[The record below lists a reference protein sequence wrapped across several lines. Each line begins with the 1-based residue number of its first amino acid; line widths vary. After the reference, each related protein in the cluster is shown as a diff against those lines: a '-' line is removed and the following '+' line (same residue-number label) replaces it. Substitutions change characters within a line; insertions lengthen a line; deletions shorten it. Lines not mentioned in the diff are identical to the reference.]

1 MSDVNNPGPR
11 GANSTIISGTQSRFL
26 TIPPRIEIRIQDD
39 RTGSYPVIRRT
50 GDHDRMGFM
59 SSTFNDSNTPIFGAS
74 YQPTGTTTELTGNIL
89 YPNMLPVGSQLIQG
103 LTGTI
108 VAFGSSSAHNAFIP
122 NLISQSIMPGGA
134 APETLTPFDE
144 SRIYLDR
151 SPFYLTGTSQDQMLG
166 FSSPLK
172 DKTQIRFDIT
182 HDAPAAHYA
191 TRISKHS
198 KTGGTVT
205 AAGDLFL
212 TSSSEFYNRD
222 MTGFAYY
229 NWAKKRWEDTGNIDP
244 AMGSN
249 IPYDWAWHAQGN
261 TGESNNKMVSGAT
274 HFPFQFTPCQATQG
288 QGSEDPLRLDI
299 PSQNFRRAGYPTV
312 TGMAPF
318 DTRYHG
324 TSSHCLK
331 LSDYI
336 SSPFLLEKIVVELPV
351 FAQRQVAGTGSQ
363 QPSHAV
369 GSDGIPDGAAQDNSV
384 PVYQRGL
391 CPENMVQQQDYV
403 FFIYRQ
409 QRQPVAGGKYSGNNS
424 DDIIHRNSGRDSALE
439 ISGSQRFLIC
449 SGVMTF
455 YNTGVLNAKPQFDEA
470 QSSDGVSPTPPQ
482 RFWGGEEDATV
493 APTFASAS
501 YQFEPQNG
509 PAFKHKFIVDPLAGT
524 GSTSLTPAHFMVSG
538 TYTGSVRL
546 EIQPAVVGASFH
558 GHFYCPDSS
567 AGYVMKG
574 TADGNGT
581 DSQVANGNA
590 ELYNYWP
597 GGTACKP
604 FRAQRLY
611 ESGSLVGGKDTV
623 AVTQFGDHTYGF
635 YPSDS
640 EQADPQLPIQK
651 MSGTSIQMADPRTS
665 RPFGG
670 PFKYNLHPNFQSSNS
685 EIGFED
691 LATGT
696 LQQKAPYLLLPTD
709 ELIFGLE
716 AAIPLTYFQN
726 FYTATGSRLAIAT
739 PQLHNNVAGLNGA
752 RSSVTF
758 YGSLIREGKEYH
770 ETLNQNLTSPNIHEA
785 IIGAPVV
792 DQYDIGTREQM
803 IGTYVD
809 NYIVGDIFHT
819 GTTSTQGGPVPSP
832 AGQAIIRE
840 STAFIRTVIGSFA
853 SGTATPRNN
862 VGTKTYYGSGSIQ
875 RFVKASSRIERF
887 YDTFLPDIY
896 QYIIDYKGCGHFT
909 IYPGRTL
916 GGSVAFGNYLAVSGS
931 VVNNLQ
937 GNRMKL
943 PYDNEI
949 KRVPDGWGPTWS
961 AAEPTSTEPY
971 SAIYYPAR
979 LVGMIVQQDIASPVT
994 AWFASS
1000 PTVAIRKLFLSA
1012 ESLPSDVGGSAA
1024 SVENGGP
1031 GKHDQG
1037 ISGSARGFPYGIL
1050 DINPKYTSA
1059 VYRWNRYGQFRD
1071 MLEQRQ
1077 DGKFFTTQLDSTQ
1090 EDAAETTAGLK
1101 RAVVVAKFVKPSS
1114 TSSVDPGQ
1122 TQCSNLSFECT
1133 SSVPYYDGLF
1143 RNRDIEIDKQE
1154 EFVALV

>member
-59 SSTFNDSNTPIFGAS
+59 SSTFDDSNTPIFGAS
-74 YQPTGTTTELTGNIL
+74 YQPTGTTNELTGNIL

-205 AAGDLFL
+205 VAGDKFV
-212 TSSSEFYNRD
+212 TASSEFYDRD

-324 TSSHCLK
+324 TSSHCLR

-336 SSPFLLEKIVVELPV
+336 SSPFLLEKVVVELPV

-363 QPSHAV
+363 QSSHLV
-369 GSDGIPDGAAQDNSV
+369 GSDGIPDGALQAGSV
-384 PVYQRGL
+384 PINERGL
-391 CPENMVQQQDYV
+391 CAANQVHQQDYV

-409 QRQPVAGGKYSGNNS
+409 QRQQIAGGKYSGNNS

-651 MSGTSIQMADPRTS
+651 ISGTSIQMADPRTS

-739 PQLHNNVAGLNGA
+739 PQLHNKIPGLHGA

-758 YGSLIREGKEYH
+758 YGSLIREGKEHH

-785 IIGAPVV
+785 IIGEPVV

-809 NYIVGDIFHT
+809 SYVVGNELVDNT
-819 GTTSTQGGPVPSP
+819 SP
-832 AGQAIIRE
+832 AAAGSKSEGASLVRE
-840 STAFIRTVIGSFA
+840 NLNFRRTVLGSFA
-853 SGTATPRNN
+853 SGTAVQRSTNGMR
-862 VGTKTYYGSGSIQ
+862 TYYGSGSMQ
-875 RFVKASSRIERF
+875 RFVRVSSRIERF

-896 QYIIDYKGCGHFT
+896 EYLVTYEAAGTPRFVGMT
-909 IYPGRTL
+909 EAGM
-916 GGSVAFGNYLAVSGS
+916 GGVGNILMITGS
-931 VVNNLQ
+931 VVQ
-937 GNRMKL
+937 EEKGNRMKL
-943 PYDNEI
+943 PFDNELTRYPEGWGETFNSATPQASKELVASLERAGVCQSI
-949 KRVPDGWGPTWS
+949 WLQKEVNNPIANAGKYFAGPDIAKRVLFETGKGSVQTDVDTLMD
-961 AAEPTSTEPY
+961 TSPY
-971 SAIYYPAR
+971 TDSY
-979 LVGMIVQQDIASPVT
+979 S
-994 AWFASS
+994 
-1000 PTVAIRKLFLSA
+1000 
-1012 ESLPSDVGGSAA
+1012 
-1024 SVENGGP
+1024 
-1031 GKHDQG
+1031 G
-1037 ISGSARGFPYGIL
+1037 ISGSARGFRYGIL
-1050 DINPKYTSA
+1050 STTPVFTSA

-1071 MLEQRQ
+1071 MLEQRR
-1077 DGKFFTTQLDSTQ
+1077 DGKFFATPIVSVE
-1090 EDAAETTAGLK
+1090 EDAGEMSPGL
-1101 RAVVVAKFVKPSS
+1101 RPSVVVAKFVKPS
-1114 TSSVDPGQ
+1114 TTASVDPGM

-1143 RNRDIEIDKQE
+1143 RNRKELVDIEDE
-1154 EFVALV
+1154 LVAIV